1 LKRLR
6 SKLTYANVMVTVLA
20 FIVLAGGTA
29 FAAGEML
36 PKNSVGTKQL
46 AKEAVTPAKLSK
58 ASKATLTGAK
68 GATGST
74 GATGP
79 QGPKGD
85 KGDKGEKGEKGEKGA
100 TGNANVITS
109 SLGAHDFATNAE
121 FIAQIPGVASLKEIE
136 AGTYQVNMQLG
147 SDLDYSVPGFGS
159 GGLSN
164 YRVFVREEGPSDVV
178 VVINKVSGTGEA
190 YDNVTFTRIPA
201 A

>member
-29 FAAGEML
+29 FAASEML

-68 GATGST
+68 GATGSA

-85 KGDKGEKGEKGEKGA
+85 KGDKGEKGEKGA

-109 SLGAHDFATNAE
+109 SLGAHNFATGGD
-121 FIAQIPGVASLKEIE
+121 FIAQIPGVASIKEVE
-136 AGTYQVNMQLG
+136 AGSYQVNMEI
-147 SDLDYSVPGFGS
+147 SPELDYSVPGFGS
-159 GGLSN
+159 AANSN
-164 YRVFVREEGPSDVV
+164 YRVFVREEKPSDVV
-178 VVINKVSGTGEA
+178 VVVSKVSGTGEA
-190 YDNVTFTRIPA
+190 YDNITFTRIPA
-201 A
+201 S